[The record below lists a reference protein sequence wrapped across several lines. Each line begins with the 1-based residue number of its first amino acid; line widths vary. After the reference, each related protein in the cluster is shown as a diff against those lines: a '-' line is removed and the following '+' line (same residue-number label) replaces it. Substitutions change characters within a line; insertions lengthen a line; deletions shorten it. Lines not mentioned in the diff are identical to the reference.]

1 MSTFRLQQQ
10 NNAQEN
16 EKALNSISER
26 ASVEEDA
33 MRNRDQQ
40 NPNLSARTGS
50 SSPQSQRSTM
60 NWVSS
65 MGSVEEDAMR
75 NRDQQNPNLSART
88 GSSSPRPQERKRGS
102 DKNKSSFTKVSKP
115 RSSIKFHPVK
125 IKPSCDDLDNES
137 NNLLSNSSS
146 LTHYS
151 STPRE
156 QNATFFV
163 PIGPQLQNIENRG
176 NATKTMPILAISNVD
191 VLTKL
196 WDEFPKIDKTLSTYM
211 EELVN
216 AALKRVLTLHQ
227 VILFIHRI
235 KGKTYK
241 EIRTLISSK
250 GDAPVSTLLER
261 TALGIRWDRDD
272 VGRLSVL
279 SDVDKDIFIEQIYNA
294 VMDINC
300 VATCTANSLVIQLN
314 RRRLKKA
321 RYLLK
326 CAGCSQL
333 ASKVSRNFKPDKT
346 WLGKF
351 CEKNGIRIVNSQKL
365 EAARRSH
372 CDVRAIRNFFSQFAG
387 LFDRDHRLIFNMD
400 ETMMNSNRKFK
411 VLVTN
416 HRLPLV
422 TTQTKFPHITAC
434 ICFSAAGYLSKTLI
448 ILPNK
453 ATLEKLEKYE
463 EIYHIASTATGWM
476 NHDIFFHM
484 VLVICW

>member
-65 MGSVEEDAMR
+65 MGSVEEVAMR

-102 DKNKSSFTKVSKP
+102 DRNKSSFTKVSKP

-279 SDVDKDIFIEQIYNA
+279 SDVDKDIFIDTHTHSISPST
-294 VMDINC
+294 M
-300 VATCTANSLVIQLN
+300 
-314 RRRLKKA
+314 
-321 RYLLK
+321 
-326 CAGCSQL
+326 
-333 ASKVSRNFKPDKT
+333 
-346 WLGKF
+346 WL
-351 CEKNGIRIVNSQKL
+351 RPIVY
-365 EAARRSH
+365 
-372 CDVRAIRNFFSQFAG
+372 
-387 LFDRDHRLIFNMD
+387 FNM
-400 ETMMNSNRKFK
+400 
-411 VLVTN
+411 
-416 HRLPLV
+416 
-422 TTQTKFPHITAC
+422 
-434 ICFSAAGYLSKTLI
+434 
-448 ILPNK
+448 
-453 ATLEKLEKYE
+453 
-463 EIYHIASTATGWM
+463 
-476 NHDIFFHM
+476 IF
-484 VLVICW
+484 